1 MSKQHA
7 HLHFQTTTLA
17 NSASTTAS
25 VSAEVI
31 RRRGQFHFFDRLTI
45 TYITLI
51 ITPTTISIQHLA
63 ASRRQQPLQMMST
76 LDNLFCMFAVTAT
89 SQVRELDARQS
100 QTLARLATP
109 LAACVQRISCL
120 LTVVVIIIIIMTVF
134 LPSVL

>member
-1 MSKQHA
+1 VSKHHA

-31 RRRGQFHFFDRLTI
+31 RRRGQFHFDRLTI

-76 LDNLFCMFAVTAT
+76 LDNSFCMFAVTAT